1 VVKFSEV
8 KRSEAKREGLV
19 VAVIDA
25 VVAAAVLEV
34 IALLCLQ

>member
-1 VVKFSEV
+1 V

-19 VAVIDA
+19 VAVIDD

-34 IALLCLQ
+34 TALLCLQ